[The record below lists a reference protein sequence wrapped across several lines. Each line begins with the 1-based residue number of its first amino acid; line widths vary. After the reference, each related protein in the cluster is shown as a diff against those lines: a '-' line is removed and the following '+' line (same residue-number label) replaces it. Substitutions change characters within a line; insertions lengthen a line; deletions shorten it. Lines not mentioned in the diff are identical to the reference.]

1 MMPIWEDDAPLDARR
16 EAAYERLMT
25 MCPEPLRLIV
35 QPMVK
40 VAMEKASDA
49 EISALLVDIDALP
62 ELAEQGDTSGIIDLA
77 RRYGAS
83 DEMVGMYL
91 PLFESALSG
100 KSP

>member
-1 MMPIWEDDAPLDARR
+1 MPIWADDAPLDARR

-40 VAMEKASDA
+40 VAMEKATDE

-62 ELAEQGDTSGIIDLA
+62 ELAASGNTTGIIDLA

-83 DEMVGMYL
+83 DEMVDMYA
-91 PLFESALSG
+91 PLFESALQG

>member
-1 MMPIWEDDAPLDARR
+1 MFQPFADDAPLDARR
-16 EAAYERLMT
+16 EAAYNRLLT

-40 VAMEKASDA
+40 VAIEKATDD
-49 EISALLVDIDALP
+49 EIRSLMIDVDALP
-62 ELAEQGDTSGIIDLA
+62 EMAESGNYAGIIDLA

-91 PLFESALSG
+91 PLFESAS
-100 KSP
+100 KP